1 MNISHLTFSYDFES
15 IYEDVNL
22 ELKTKDH
29 IGIVGVNGAGKSTLF
44 KLILK
49 ELEPDYGTIKIPA
62 NTRISYLPQVIT
74 DEIPNSEITVWDY
87 LLSARPIKKLET
99 EMSSLYTKLAE
110 NPDNEKVIKRL
121 EYIQSQL
128 DYWNY
133 YEADSIL
140 LRLISA
146 LKISSELLEQKL
158 KDCSGGQKSKI
169 AFAKLLYSKP
179 EIILLDEPT
188 NHLDLE
194 TKQEI
199 EEYLKNYSGMVLVIS
214 HDIEFLNAVTNKTL
228 WIDKTT
234 KQMELI
240 DGNYEKF
247 QKVKQMQEESLERLQ
262 KEQAKEI
269 KKLQDIVNL
278 YSHSSGKRKKMAQ
291 SREKSL
297 QKLLDHKIELRPVNK
312 TANLKMKVSDL
323 GSTIPI
329 RIENLDFGYLK
340 NHPLYQNINFEIYKQ
355 ERFLIIG
362 ENGVGKSTL
371 LKLIHGDL
379 KPWNGLIKIAD
390 KTKIGYYAQEHEIL
404 GFNKTVLENLEDG
417 SLSKTNIRSHLGNF
431 LFKENDV
438 FKKVS
443 VLSPGERSRLAL
455 AKLTLSNANF
465 LLLDEPTNHLD
476 PETQELVAEFFKSY
490 PGTIMLVSHNPH
502 FVDKLGIERIL
513 LLPSGEVMYYDRK
526 IVEFYENQNKVNKN

>member
-1 MNISHLTFSYDFES
+1 MNISHLTFSYNFEK
-15 IYEDVNL
+15 IYDDVSL
-22 ELKTKDH
+22 ELKRKDH
-29 IGIVGVNGAGKSTLF
+29 IGIIGVNGAGKSTLF

-49 ELEPDYGTIKIPA
+49 ELEPEYGTIKIPS

-74 DEIPNSEITVWDY
+74 DEIPNIDITVWEY
-87 LLSARPIKKLET
+87 LLSARPIQKLEK

-110 NPDNEKVIKRL
+110 TPNNEKVIKRL

-128 DYWNY
+128 DYWDY

-140 LRLISA
+140 LRLIHV

-169 AFAKLLYSKP
+169 AFARLLYSKP

-228 WIDKTT
+228 WIDKAT
-234 KQMELI
+234 KQIELI

-247 QKVKQMQEESLERLQ
+247 QKIKKIQEESLERKQ

-278 YSHSSGKRKKMAQ
+278 YSNSSGKRKKMAQ

-297 QKLLDHKIELRPVNK
+297 QKLLKQKIELRPVNK
-312 TANLKMKVSDL
+312 KINFKMKVDDL
-323 GSTIPI
+323 GSMIPI
-329 RIENLDFGYLK
+329 KIQDLTFGYK
-340 NHPLYQNINFEIYKQ
+340 DNKPLYKNINFEMYRQ

-371 LKLIHGDL
+371 LKLIYGEL
-379 KPWNGLIKIAD
+379 KPWNGMIKLAN
-390 KTKIGYYAQEHEIL
+390 KTKIGYYAQEHESL
-404 GFNKTVLENLEDG
+404 DFNKTILENLEDNHF
-417 SLSKTNIRSHLGNF
+417 SKTNIRAHLGNF
-431 LFKENDV
+431 LFLDDDV
-438 FKKVS
+438 LKKVS

-455 AKLTLSNANF
+455 AKLTLTNANF

-476 PETQELVAEFFKSY
+476 PETQEFIAEFFKNY
-490 PGTIMLVSHNPH
+490 PGSIMLVSHNPH

-513 LLPSGEVMYYDRK
+513 LLPSGEIMYYDRK
-526 IVEFYENQNKVNKN
+526 IVEFYENQNKMNKN